1 MNNGKTDILIQQGN
15 CLFLTNQEKWILK
28 SIMTQE
34 NHQHRIGSSDDL
46 DKANPTSPP
55 THLPFLCCC
64 HVYGVHNVFH
74 SIYYLF
80 SSDSVLFKLGFHGW
94 LRDTLLRGAQA
105 TTHYCNS
112 MPTQPGISL
121 SESTCCQFYH
131 ELKPVGSKKGEII
144 EKLKDNRNWNLKWVY
159 GSKSAFVSIHSNVH
173 WFSFF

>member
-1 MNNGKTDILIQQGN
+1 MKNTKVNHDPCAEVTDQEQNWVGKWTMVRLTYWHTREIVW
-15 CLFLTNQEKWILK
+15 FLTKQKKWILK
-28 SIMTQE
+28 SIMAQE
-34 NHQHRIGSSDDL
+34 NHQHRNGSSDDL
-46 DKANPTSPP
+46 DKPNPTSPP

-64 HVYGVHNVFH
+64 NVYGVHNVFH

-112 MPTQPGISL
+112 MSTQSGISL

-131 ELKPVGSKKGEII
+131 ELKPVKR
-144 EKLKDNRNWNLKWVY
+144 EKVERN
-159 GSKSAFVSIHSNVH
+159 
-173 WFSFF
+173 